1 MDKSYGNQKTNQL
14 KTQGRKIN
22 DTSFSHQTVNKVQ
35 GVSTGS
41 STTKANIIETKG
53 INTSTNTQCSN
64 NNAAKI
70 SQPLVNEKGEYI
82 SPEDNNG
89 IVSNRNE
96 LYGDATAITTAQPST
111 STNVTPPVAD
121 NFVSRTAF
129 GGSHYGRTIKETLP
143 TPVNAGGIARSI
155 ARVATTTVSSGTAAI
170 QNGQGNTTTQI
181 IQNAEAAV
189 HVTSKAVGVSNV
201 VYHKIKTSA
210 YQPMKITTE
219 TNAFNRMDLKSKI
232 KGEDGKY
239 VSLKKNYYSK
249 MMKNYKSSPDT
260 EYLFMTKTIHFPK
273 SNQYAIFNRKT
284 GRMEIMTKGTT
295 LTQKLKNGVTRIS
308 VRTGMD
314 ATVPEKFFE
323 NHDDFIKNK
332 HFTMKQN
339 GEKIGKK
346 ALKTGV
352 TTAKETAKLGT
363 NMVKAASGDMDMA
376 EFAATTLK
384 AESRLATAPVR
395 RKINRMVSTR
405 LKTATQK
412 AAHKVGAR
420 FAKTK
425 LGSGLIKIK
434 DSIKKT
440 VTKVVGGVIKAVVST
455 ISSLLAPLFPI
466 LIAAAI
472 ALGVGLLILL
482 LLIGGKIA
490 NDAQKCSNVE
500 LCDTEATYYWEN
512 EYTSMNWGMRQRKLK
527 NGQLYG
533 KVYNDPDKGNTN
545 YVYADRYENGQ
556 LKSGSSANS
565 DKKYYL
571 IALPSYYVL
580 DGATTNEDIGS
591 QFLVTTDTG
600 SFYAVFADLHADGDT
615 KKGNNAESENCVG
628 KGSMSHYMLGFWG
641 SSNSPQQYESYFGK
655 IVSIQ
660 RLTDGNGKS
669 DGNIGGCSGGSGLSS
684 VNASWKPDF
693 TGHREAWY
701 PGGKNPQAGVSIGGL
716 PNIPNKGQCVYWATG
731 FLVQVYG
738 LTPPALGNGNVFA
751 SNLCSTY
758 PEKFVYVNGNTG
770 TPVAGTIYSGSSG
783 EFGHV
788 GVILNYDEKTG
799 SVVLFD
805 GNWYGTGAYKIW
817 TTNISF
823 LRSNYGNLVFAN
835 PKGDAS
841 ISTDKK

>member
-1 MDKSYGNQKTNQL
+1 MDKSYGNRKTNQL
-14 KTQGRKIN
+14 KTQGRKMN
-22 DTSFSHQTVNKVQ
+22 DTSFSHQIVNIAQ

-53 INTSTNTQCSN
+53 INTSTNTQRSN

-96 LYGDATAITTAQPST
+96 LYGNATAITTAQPST
-111 STNVTPPVAD
+111 STNVTPSVAD

-143 TPVNAGGIARSI
+143 TPVNAGGVARSI

-201 VYHKIKTSA
+201 VYHKIRTSA

-232 KGEDGKY
+232 NSEDKRY
-239 VSLKKNYYSK
+239 ASIKKNYYSK

-339 GEKIGKK
+339 GKKIGKK
-346 ALKTGV
+346 TLKTGV

-412 AAHKVGAR
+412 ATHKVGAR

-425 LGSGLIKIK
+425 LGKGLIKIK

-440 VTKVVGGVIKAVVST
+440 VTKVVGGAIKAVVST
-455 ISSLLAPLFPI
+455 ISSLLAPFFPI
-466 LIAAAI
+466 LVAVAV

-482 LLIGGKIA
+482 LIIGGKIA

-641 SSNSPQQYESYFGK
+641 ASNSPQQYESYFGK

-693 TGHREAWY
+693 TGHR
-701 PGGKNPQAGVSIGGL
+701 GVSIGGL

-788 GVILNYDEKTG
+788 GVVLNYDEKTG